1 MTRWWQVA
9 GAVLVLAVAF
19 AGWSGWSLQQ
29 ANASS
34 AVQFGQLRDTVLN
47 AGRQSVA
54 TLTTVR
60 RENPDA
66 DVNRWLSCTTGA
78 MHQELVRVKAAT
90 VAQLSK
96 ASASAVG
103 TVSSI
108 AVLTLDDSAG
118 TAALLAT
125 VTLRI
130 TPANGSV
137 TTERHRYK
145 VGLTLAGAAWKVS
158 SLSPVKVKS

>member
-1 MTRWWQVA
+1 V
-9 GAVLVLAVAF
+9 VAVAF

-34 AVQFGQLRDTVLN
+34 AVQFGQLRDAALN

-66 DVNRWLSCTTGA
+66 DVNRWLSCTTGPL
-78 MHQELVRVKAAT
+78 HQELVRIKAT
-90 VAQLSK
+90 TIAQLRK

-103 TVSSI
+103 TVSSV
-108 AVLTLDDSAG
+108 ALVTLDDSAG
-118 TAALLAT
+118 SAALLAT
-125 VTLRI
+125 VSLQI
-130 TPANGSV
+130 TPASGSV

-145 VGLTLAGAAWKVS
+145 VGLTRAGVDWKVS
-158 SLSPVKVKS
+158 SLSAIQVKS

>member
-1 MTRWWQVA
+1 MTRRWRLA
-9 GAVLVLAVAF
+9 GVVLVVAVAF

-34 AVQFGQLRDTVLN
+34 AIQFGQLRNAVLN
-47 AGRQSVA
+47 ASRQSVA

-60 RENPDA
+60 GENPEA

-78 MHQELVRVKAAT
+78 LHQELVRVKQAT
-90 VAQLSK
+90 VAQLRN

-103 TVSSI
+103 TVSSV

-118 TAALLAT
+118 SASLLAT
-125 VTLRI
+125 VSLLI
-130 TPANGSV
+130 TPAIGSA

-145 VGLTLAGAAWKVS
+145 VGLTRAGADWKVS
-158 SLSPVKVKS
+158 SLSPVAVRS